1 MKRFKYQDGVYSMS
15 ICVWM
20 SRTIG
25 DADLNSR
32 RMNFFDQIVSEKFS
46 RNSSQ
51 IIEQKSSEATV
62 TRENV
67 MSYLFRSLNR
77 TGRDLA

>member
-1 MKRFKYQDGVYSMS
+1 MS